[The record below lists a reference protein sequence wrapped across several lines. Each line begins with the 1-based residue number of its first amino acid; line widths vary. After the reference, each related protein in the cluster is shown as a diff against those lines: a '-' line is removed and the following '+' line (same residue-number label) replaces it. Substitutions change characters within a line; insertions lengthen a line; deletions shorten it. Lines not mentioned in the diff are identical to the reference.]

1 MGGVI
6 LPSNHQLKQSYDL
19 QRLTSGEVLLKSNDA
34 DHTAQ
39 PLSAA
44 NKQFI
49 SGIGKN
55 LNFEFSNKETP
66 WEGVDGLI
74 SDEEEEVPAPSQL

>member
-1 MGGVI
+1 M
-6 LPSNHQLKQSYDL
+6 
-19 QRLTSGEVLLKSNDA
+19 TSGEVLLKANDA

-44 NKQFI
+44 NQQF
-49 SGIGKN
+49 STGIAKN
-55 LNFEFSNKETP
+55 LNFEFKKETP

-74 SDEEEEVPAPSQL
+74 SDEDEEVPAPTQL